1 MKVLDQLKECQDIQI
16 NFLTKKVEM
25 IKCFLGNGFVLLY
38 SELVEKGQNPKKAF
52 DFCNNQYAV
61 FCGNPKYKTFEAF
74 LSANFSSKDSDKKHR
89 DYLLSYFKENGFD
102 SWESFSPLILCYY
115 PQVTA
120 EKLLLFYEGKQL
132 DKEVLKHVDFVRQI
146 IG

>member
-1 MKVLDQLKECQDIQI
+1 MKIEDRLVKYLDVKIAY
-16 NFLTKKVEM
+16 LTEKDEM
-25 IKCFLGNGFVLLY
+25 IKLFLGSGFVRLY